1 MEVKIATM
9 RLPEWRI
16 VMCVC
21 TEGQKLTY
29 LEIAQLGKLLTTVVE
44 ATEVGLGLVMDDL
57 VGANVASLSKS
68 LSADFTL
75 VWAFASVSTLVSL
88 KERC

>member
-1 MEVKIATM
+1 
-9 RLPEWRI
+9 
-16 VMCVC
+16 MCVC
-21 TEGQKLTY
+21 TEGQKISY
-29 LEIAQLGKLLTTVVE
+29 LEIAQLRKLLTTVIE

-75 VWAFASVSTLVSL
+75 VWTFASMSTFVSL
-88 KERC
+88 KKCGAEFP